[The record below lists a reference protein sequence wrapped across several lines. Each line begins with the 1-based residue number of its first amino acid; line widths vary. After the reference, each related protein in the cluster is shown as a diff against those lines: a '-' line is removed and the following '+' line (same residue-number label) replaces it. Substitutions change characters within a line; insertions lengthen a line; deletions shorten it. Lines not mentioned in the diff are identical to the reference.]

1 MDTKKR
7 VGIGIAALA
16 VAVLAIG
23 LGTFA
28 AFNDTETGP
37 GGSTAAGTLDLTVGS
52 TNASQLFGQA
62 NIAPGFSQQVGVTL
76 HNAGSLPGTL
86 TSKLTAST
94 ADVSCTEPEQEAEG
108 GTTCAAA
115 GNLQD
120 QMTVQVI
127 SAPGVTAPQAA
138 VPWKTFVANGLPA
151 AGVVP
156 AGGDAAYQLLFAL
169 PASADNKVQGDSV
182 TLTSAFTL
190 AQ

>member
-1 MDTKKR
+1 MDTRKR

-28 AFNDTETGP
+28 AFTDTDAGP
-37 GGSTAAGTLDLTVGS
+37 GGTTAAGTLDLTVGS
-52 TNASQLFGQA
+52 TNTTQLFGQS
-62 NIAPGFSQQVGVTL
+62 NIAPGFSQQIGVTL
-76 HNAGSLPGTL
+76 KNAGSLPGTL
-86 TSKLTAST
+86 SSTLTAAT
-94 ADVSCTEPEQEAEG
+94 ADVTCTEPEQEAEG
-108 GTTCAAA
+108 GACAPA

-127 SAPGVTAPQAA
+127 SAPGVSTPQAA
-138 VPWKTFVANGLPA
+138 VPWKTFVQNGLPA
-151 AGVVP
+151 GGTVP
-156 AGGDAAYQLLFAL
+156 AGGEATYQLLFAL